1 VKRVWSI
8 ERDPALAAAAAERLR
23 RLGYANVRVAVG
35 DGSRGWPAHAPF
47 RAIVAGA
54 AAADVPAAWV
64 RQVVNGGRI
73 VAPLG
78 PADVQH
84 LVRLTKSAMG
94 IVREKLTSV
103 RYVPLVAAEEAQELV
118 ELP

>member
-1 VKRVWSI
+1 
-8 ERDPALAAAAAERLR
+8 
-23 RLGYANVRVAVG
+23 
-35 DGSRGWPAHAPF
+35 
-47 RAIVAGA
+47 
-54 AAADVPAAWV
+54 
-64 RQVVNGGRI
+64 
-73 VAPLG
+73 
-78 PADVQH
+78 VQH